1 MTRRG
6 PISRKPAKTKQRWPT
21 RPKRGDATKSAR
33 RASLSVGDWQ
43 EQLKR
48 QARELETARE
58 REAAASEVLRV
69 IASSPADLKSVF
81 ETILANGTRLC
92 EARFGVLYRAESETT
107 LRTVAMHR
115 APKAFVEE
123 RRRTPV
129 IRPSPKTALGRVMAT
144 RQLVH
149 IADVREEIGYA
160 DAPSGF
166 TGAKLAQLAGA
177 RTVVGVPLLKAS
189 ELVGVIL
196 IFRQEVR
203 PFTDEQIDL
212 VKTFAEQA
220 VIAIENAR
228 LLNEL
233 RQRTND
239 LTESLEQQTATSEV
253 LGVISSS
260 ITNKKSSEPDLNSLA
275 ATFRFMAFPE
285 RLSSNCQESRNRRA
299 AKRDTLDRD
308 VFGQEP
314 TFRDQIS
321 QVVCDEQPMR

>member
-1 MTRRG
+1 MGLASARQGSASSTEPKVKPLCGRSPCTGHPRRSWRRG
-6 PISRKPAKTKQRWPT
+6 AAPRLS
-21 RPKRGDATKSAR
+21 G
-33 RASLSVGDWQ
+33 RA
-43 EQLKR
+43 LKR
-48 QARELETARE
+48 RSG
-58 REAAASEVLRV
+58 ASWQPDE
-69 IASSPADLKSVF
+69 
-81 ETILANGTRLC
+81 
-92 EARFGVLYRAESETT
+92 
-107 LRTVAMHR
+107 
-115 APKAFVEE
+115 
-123 RRRTPV
+123 
-129 IRPSPKTALGRVMAT
+129 
-144 RQLVH
+144 LVH

-260 ITNKKSSEPDLNSLA
+260 ITNKKSSELGLNSVA